1 MIARLREIV
10 QALDELT
17 ASMTD
22 AEQRLPHQSSPPPDA

>member
-22 AEQRLPHQSSPPPDA
+22 PAQQPPHDTSQ